1 MTRSKTIYVYIALS
15 ILTMANY
22 SLGIFFLPALP
33 AIGSYFNV
41 PKYDT
46 QLAYP
51 LILLGSS
58 FAYVYIGVLSDSI
71 GAKKTLLIQLSLYF
85 MSLLICVLSGN
96 ILIFLMGI
104 FIQGAS
110 SFYTLIIRYSEFELD
125 VDVVK
130 LLSILSFLGTV
141 FVPSSALLSGYLAYY
156 NWRYIFMLWMII
168 SLICLL
174 LVYFLPTKPGLVYTK
189 FSVRSYIKNLTF
201 FCKNKAFDSYL
212 IAIITV
218 SSIEAIF
225 YTLSPHIFITDFGLS
240 AKVYAYYLFIPTA
253 GLLVGYILTPI
264 IKNSYGENRC
274 ILIGE
279 IIAFIAILL
288 FVIMFYFIPSPLI
301 FMSLISLFMI
311 AYPLVSTNIF
321 VLVMGIN
328 TALAGSGLAFISIG
342 LNFING
348 GIGFT
353 VAKQDGEQMGVL
365 MLIILV
371 VGFSC
376 YHYLNKKRI
385 SGS

>member
-58 FAYVYIGVLSDSI
+58 LAYVYIGALSYSI
-71 GAKKTLLIQLSLYF
+71 GAKKTLLIQLFLYF
-85 MSLLICVLSGN
+85 MSSFICVLSGN
-96 ILIFLMGI
+96 ILIFLLGI

-110 SFYTLIIRYSEFELD
+110 SFYTLIIRYTESELD

-141 FVPSSALLSGYLAYY
+141 FVPLSALLSGYLAHYD
-156 NWRYIFMLWMII
+156 WRYIFMLWMII
-168 SLICLL
+168 SLTCLL
-174 LVYFLPTKPGLVYTK
+174 LVYFLPTKPRLIYTK
-189 FSVRSYIKNLTF
+189 FSLRSYIKNLTF
-201 FCKNKAFDSYL
+201 FLKNLSFNKYL

-264 IKNSYGENRC
+264 IKKSYGENRC

-279 IIAFIAILL
+279 IVAFMAILL
-288 FVIMFYFIPSPLI
+288 FVIIFYFISSPLI
-301 FMSLISLFMI
+301 FMLLISLFMI

-353 VAKQDGEQMGVL
+353 AAKQDGEQMGVL

>member
-1 MTRSKTIYVYIALS
+1 MTRSKIIYVYIALS

-58 FAYVYIGVLSDSI
+58 FAYVYIGALSDSI
-71 GAKKTLLIQLSLYF
+71 GAKKTLLIQLFLYF
-85 MSLLICVLSGN
+85 MSSFICVLSGN
-96 ILIFLMGI
+96 ILIFLLGI

-110 SFYTLIIRYSEFELD
+110 SFYTLIIRYTESELD

-141 FVPSSALLSGYLAYY
+141 FVPLSALLSGYLAHYD
-156 NWRYIFMLWMII
+156 WRYIFMLWMII
-168 SLICLL
+168 SLTCLL
-174 LVYFLPTKPGLVYTK
+174 LVYFLPTKPRLIYTK
-189 FSVRSYIKNLTF
+189 FSLRSYIKNLTF
-201 FCKNKAFDSYL
+201 FLKNLSFNKYL

-264 IKNSYGENRC
+264 IKKSYGENRC

-279 IIAFIAILL
+279 IVAFMAILL
-288 FVIMFYFIPSPLI
+288 FVIIFY
-301 FMSLISLFMI
+301 
-311 AYPLVSTNIF
+311 
-321 VLVMGIN
+321 
-328 TALAGSGLAFISIG
+328 
-342 LNFING
+342 
-348 GIGFT
+348 
-353 VAKQDGEQMGVL
+353 
-365 MLIILV
+365 
-371 VGFSC
+371 
-376 YHYLNKKRI
+376 YL
-385 SGS
+385 